1 MKISKKKI
9 QPTIQTNQWE
19 NSEYVVGYGRPP
31 LHARFKKGQS
41 GNPSGR
47 PRGKN
52 NDFSRIFAKELN
64 LKVSLSGG
72 GSITKQIA
80 IIRQLINRAAKGD
93 SRSLKI
99 VMGMQQKIE
108 RKDKAERF
116 LEKLFKDNYLTEE
129 SVDNYLYRNKV
140 LESELPCPR
149 IGCSIN
155 LGAMCQTLLAQ
166 ISLVYAIMLSEIL
179 LFSEALISVFSKHE
193 KIIQEHIYW
202 QGAKDCIST
211 LNLSSPE
218 KEKVLSKL
226 EKIHPAVC
234 SSRAQYEL
242 SQRMVK
248 VSTWVLRKKFSVLFD
263 FLKKQPGYYE
273 EEQEFEKKGRHCIFL
288 EKESDLSEE
297 EFKKEKKHLEMLGLA
312 YDASKE
318 LPTVREC
325 QKHILKHMEE
335 K

>member
-1 MKISKKKI
+1 M
-9 QPTIQTNQWE
+9 
-19 NSEYVVGYGRPP
+19 
-31 LHARFKKGQS
+31 HARFKKGQS

-72 GSITKQIA
+72 GAITKQIA
-80 IIRQLINRAAKGD
+80 IIRQLINKAAKGD

-129 SVDNYLYRNKV
+129 SIDNYLYRNKV

-202 QGAKDCIST
+202 QGVKDSIRT

-218 KEKVLSKL
+218 KEKVLNRL
-226 EKIHPAVC
+226 AKIHLAGCP
-234 SSRAQYEL
+234 SRAQYEL
-242 SQRMVK
+242 SQRTVK

-318 LPTVREC
+318 LPTVKEC
-325 QKHILKHMEE
+325 QKYILECSEHN
-335 K
+335 